1 MIIEIKKFGK
11 LLISRPAGKEA
22 ASIMLS
28 SFIPPTDS
36 EMIELNFSG
45 VEVVAPS
52 WLDEV
57 LTLLRD
63 RYGKRVVC
71 MQSENLVS
79 SRVNSTV
86 FALHAL
92 APATN

>member
-1 MIIEIKKFGK
+1 
-11 LLISRPAGKEA
+11 
-22 ASIMLS
+22 MLS

-71 MQSENLVS
+71 MQSEHLS
-79 SRVNSTV
+79 LQESLKIIE
-86 FALHAL
+86 ALDDQK
-92 APATN
+92 